1 MVEAVSSD
9 VRELRVPQKGLV
21 QQMSPFGQLQP
32 CVNFRIW
39 WLFSCDLRQDANF
52 TLLQPFSCCKWRPC
66 VISPS
71 AGATL
76 GQRPPSSRIQN
87 ARLRPLSSGDL
98 PTASR
103 LQVKASS
110 SVWEQLD
117 PDLVLFGL
125 TRSQHTRVACL
136 PQGTQPRDIG
146 VPDPLPRALT
156 LLARAGLCSPGTLA
170 SLAQSPAPQGY
181 PADAS
186 RRLAS
191 F

>member
-1 MVEAVSSD
+1 MCEF
-9 VRELRVPQKGLV
+9 RVG
-21 QQMSPFGQLQP
+21 
-32 CVNFRIW
+32 C
-39 WLFSCDLRQDANF
+39 LFSCDLRQDANPTHWQCVNFALMTLFLRF
-52 TLLQPFSCCKWRPC
+52 TTGRRIPHFYNPFLLQWRPC

-117 PDLVLFGL
+117 PDLVLFGQRDPNTLELRAYRKEPNPETLAFL
-125 TRSQHTRVACL
+125 TLSLGPSHCL
-136 PQGTQPRDIG
+136 PALGCA
-146 VPDPLPRALT
+146 LPAL
-156 LLARAGLCSPGTLA
+156 
-170 SLAQSPAPQGY
+170 
-181 PADAS
+181 
-186 RRLAS
+186 
-191 F
+191 